1 MVSAEFCENDDQ
13 FMFVVSVLV
22 DKELLDGARQGP
34 RRGSG
39 AQGLFPENC
48 SQPEKTSGAK
58 RKSSGKYLKLCKSN
72 PR

>member
-34 RRGSG
+34 RRGAG
-39 AQGLFPENC
+39 AQGFLPENYF
-48 SQPEKTSGAK
+48 QPEKTPNTNA
-58 RKSSGKYLKLCKSN
+58 N
-72 PR
+72 PLERI